1 MPPFCIERC
10 IMKEKLLAGKIVNT
24 HGIRGELKAVYYTDS
39 PAFFDTVR
47 EVFPGMEEE
56 GLALTA
62 SRAHKGAV
70 LLKLDGIDNIEDA
83 ERLVGK
89 EIYVDRQDDI
99 LSEDRYYI
107 VDIIGCGVYDED
119 DAFIGEITDVFP
131 TGSNDV
137 FEVQRPNGKTAY
149 IPNIHDIVKNIDI
162 SKKSVRIHVIGGLI
176 DDED

>member
-1 MPPFCIERC
+1 
-10 IMKEKLLAGKIVNT
+10 MKEKLLAGKIVNT
-24 HGIRGELKAVYYTDS
+24 HGIRGEIKAVYYTDS
-39 PAFFDTVR
+39 PAFFDNVSK
-47 EVFPGMEEE
+47 VFLSPGEECF
-56 GLALTA
+56 ALTV

-70 LLKLDGIDNIEDA
+70 LLKLDGIDKIEDA

-89 EIYVDRQDDI
+89 EIYVDRQDDA
-99 LSEDRYYI
+99 LSEGQYYI

-119 DAFIGEITDVFP
+119 DALIGEITDVFP

-137 FEVQRPNGKTAY
+137 FEVRRPNGKTAY

-162 SKKSVRIHVIGGLI
+162 GKKSVRIHVIGGLI